1 MLLTSKLSSS
11 YNGYSEVSVVTQ
23 FEHNILNEPEVFIYR
38 LDSVLL
44 RKKSYWDQLDG
55 AAM

>member
-11 YNGYSEVSVVTQ
+11 HNGYSEVSVVTQ
-23 FEHNILNEPEVFIYR
+23 FEHNILNEPEVFIYQ
-38 LDSVLL
+38 LNSVFL
-44 RKKSYWDQLDG
+44 RKKSYRDQFDG